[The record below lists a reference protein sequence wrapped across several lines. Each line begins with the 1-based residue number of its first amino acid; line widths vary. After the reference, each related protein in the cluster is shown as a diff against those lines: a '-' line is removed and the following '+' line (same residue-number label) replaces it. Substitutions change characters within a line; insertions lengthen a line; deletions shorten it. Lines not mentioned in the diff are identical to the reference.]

1 MERVKLYLADDHQI
15 LIDGLVSFFRE
26 TGRIDVV
33 GTANDGVKLLQ
44 EVNLL
49 QPDMILLDL
58 NMPRLDGVKT
68 LEHLVSEYP
77 RIKVIVLSNYHQ
89 SHLIHEI
96 QTMGAHGYLL
106 KNGSK
111 QELLEA
117 IEAVG
122 QGKTYFKVQEKLP
135 DEPDGLF
142 NDEFLK
148 KHQLTRREIE
158 IIRLICQG
166 LNSVEISQKLFI
178 SDFTVKTHRKNIL
191 RKLGV
196 KNVAGLMNFAAQQGI
211 S

>member
-1 MERVKLYLADDHQI
+1 MEPVKLYLADDHQI

-26 TGRIDVV
+26 TGRVNVV

-68 LEHLVSEYP
+68 LEHLVREYP

-96 QTMGAHGYLL
+96 QAMGAHGYLL

-117 IEAVG
+117 IDAVG
-122 QGKTYFKVQEKLP
+122 QGKTYFKIGEKLP
-135 DEPDGLF
+135 DEPEGLF
-142 NDEFLK
+142 SDEFLK

-166 LNSVEISQKLFI
+166 LNSAEISQKLFI